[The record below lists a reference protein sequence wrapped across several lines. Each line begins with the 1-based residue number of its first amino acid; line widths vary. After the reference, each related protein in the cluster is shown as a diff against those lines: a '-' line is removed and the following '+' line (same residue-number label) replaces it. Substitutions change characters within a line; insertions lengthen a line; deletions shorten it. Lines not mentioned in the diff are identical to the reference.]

1 MNTTI
6 FQVIDALHSEWS
18 SMDKAYRLRWLT
30 GAKMQLN
37 ELDNQFAQYISLKG
51 RSMSDVERN
60 YAHKLLKKIN

>member
-37 ELDNQFAQYISLKG
+37 QFAQYISLKG

>member
-1 MNTTI
+1 
-6 FQVIDALHSEWS
+6 
-18 SMDKAYRLRWLT
+18 MDKAYRLRWLT